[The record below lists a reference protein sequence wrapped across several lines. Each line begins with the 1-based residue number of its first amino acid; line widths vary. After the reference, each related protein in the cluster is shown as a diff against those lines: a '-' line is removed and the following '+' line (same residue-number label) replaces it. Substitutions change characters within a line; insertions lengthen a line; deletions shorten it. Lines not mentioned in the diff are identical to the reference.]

1 MSLERTPGL
10 VLRVRP
16 LTETSLIVR
25 WLTARHGR
33 LATVAKGARRPRSP
47 FRGQLDL
54 FFEAEL
60 SFRRSR
66 RSDLHTLG
74 EVRVLHPHPELRS
87 QLDRLR
93 AAACAVHW
101 TERVTEPE
109 APVPELYA
117 LWGEFLDPAP
127 GPAPP
132 RLLAFEWRLLGL
144 LGLQPDP
151 ARCGLSPAAHELA
164 RHLGQHPCAAPP
176 EPPPSPAAF
185 RELARFLGRCY
196 LDAFGCSP
204 PRGREAALGLT
215 PAARSAAA
223 AEEGAESGLPR
234 RPEAG

>member
-16 LTETSLIVR
+16 LTETSLIVH

-33 LATVAKGARRPRSP
+33 LATLARGARRPRSP

-66 RSDLHTLG
+66 RSDLHTLT
-74 EVRVLHPHPELRS
+74 EVRVLDPHPELRA

-93 AAACAVHW
+93 VAACAVHW

-109 APVPELYA
+109 APVPELFA
-117 LWGEFLDPAP
+117 LWRELLDPAP
-127 GPAPP
+127 GPAAP
-132 RLLAFEWRLLGL
+132 RLLAFEWRLLGV

-151 ARCGLSPAAHELA
+151 ARSGLSPAARQLA
-164 RHLGQHPCAAPP
+164 IRLGQQPCAAPLD
-176 EPPPSPAAF
+176 PPPPPAVF
-185 RELARFLGRCY
+185 RELAGFLARAY
-196 LDAFGCSP
+196 LDQFGP
-204 PRGREAALGLT
+204 LPRGRAAALGLGETTDRSSAAGTPRGAGLPET
-215 PAARSAAA
+215 PAA
-223 AEEGAESGLPR
+223 G
-234 RPEAG
+234 